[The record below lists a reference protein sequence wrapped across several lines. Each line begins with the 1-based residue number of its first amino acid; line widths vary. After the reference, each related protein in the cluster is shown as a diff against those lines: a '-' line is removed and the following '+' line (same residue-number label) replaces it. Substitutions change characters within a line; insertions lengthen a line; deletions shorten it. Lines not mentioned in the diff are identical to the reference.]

1 MKISILTATY
11 NRAQLLDKLY
21 ASILINSNNCPEV
34 QLEWL
39 VMDDGSTDNT
49 RRIVEEYCKENLIDV
64 KYFHQ
69 ENQGKM
75 TAINNLI
82 KETTGDLI
90 VECDSDDFF
99 TKDAFKIIVQS
110 LQECKDMGETY
121 ALVFLKYTK
130 DGQNMGNNFIENDY
144 PSTMFDLYFKN
155 GITGEKALVYN
166 ASIRK
171 QFEYKLEHDEKFVTE
186 ARLHH
191 EMDLKYLSVSFF
203 LVSISIIIG
212 DDISSYKIFF
222 SYFIPDFLANFSCP
236 PPANINTSALTF
248 ISPINSLT

>member
-121 ALVFLKYTK
+121 ALVFLKY
-130 DGQNMGNNFIENDY
+130 GQQFY
-144 PSTMFDLYFKN
+144 
-155 GITGEKALVYN
+155 
-166 ASIRK
+166 RK
-171 QFEYKLEHDEKFVTE
+171 WLSKHNVWFV
-186 ARLHH
+186 L
-191 EMDLKYLSVSFF
+191 
-203 LVSISIIIG
+203 
-212 DDISSYKIFF
+212 
-222 SYFIPDFLANFSCP
+222 
-236 PPANINTSALTF
+236 
-248 ISPINSLT
+248 

>member
-110 LQECKDMGETY
+110 LQECIY
-121 ALVFLKYTK
+121 
-130 DGQNMGNNFIENDY
+130 
-144 PSTMFDLYFKN
+144 
-155 GITGEKALVYN
+155 
-166 ASIRK
+166 
-171 QFEYKLEHDEKFVTE
+171 
-186 ARLHH
+186 
-191 EMDLKYLSVSFF
+191 
-203 LVSISIIIG
+203 
-212 DDISSYKIFF
+212 
-222 SYFIPDFLANFSCP
+222 
-236 PPANINTSALTF
+236 
-248 ISPINSLT
+248 